1 MDTFDREFHNKER
14 KKRNKKKFLLNFLK
28 IKKNQANQ
36 ISSKKIILSLK
47 DPSIYEKIFLDF
59 KSWVMLSV
67 AGFKHEYEKLLTP
80 LAFCFLSE
88 LLENR
93 FFIEARLFILKFK
106 NEFRPFFFHFSAKTR
121 NYMFFFE
128 KYQKKIF
135 QFIRKIKFEIEIWND
150 SFHSFINFFKDKNFF
165 QIFKF
170 LNKKFIIKLTKKTR
184 KNITNKNENIWHQ
197 KNNVSNVLIKKKIG
211 IRKYFKSERRIQ
223 KKSKKI
229 FPSLNPETTRKNC
242 KIVSFFSKKNIFLN
256 SFDVSYDERT
266 VLTGWQD
273 SSLCLYDN
281 VDQAFQKKKSIRL
294 KNGVSSIFVSKF
306 SLCSNFFLTGDL
318 AGKIGLWSTK
328 LKKFL
333 IDYENTG
340 GFIWDACF
348 SEYNQL
354 FATGSSTNNLSLWN
368 MEKKFPLRLFLGHS
382 SDINVVRWH
391 PSGNLI
397 GSCSEDSSC
406 LIWDIRTAKFITRI
420 RDFKGSF
427 QSMEFSPNG
436 FELSIAIH
444 SRKIGFWDLRMNK
457 FSNQIVGA
465 GKNFSFL
472 DLAYSKNNKYFSHT
486 DEKTKIKILENGS
499 SKSLIEYKKKLNFK
513 KSNISSIDT
522 KLKKIFGLRFD
533 SKNRLLAFGVE
544 DFI

>member
-1 MDTFDREFHNKER
+1 MDIYERKFHNLEK

-28 IKKNQANQ
+28 IKKNKSSQLL
-36 ISSKKIILSLK
+36 SKKIITILK
-47 DPSIYEKIFLDF
+47 DPSIYERIFLDF

-93 FFIEARLFILKFK
+93 FFIEARLFLLKFK
-106 NEFRPFFFHFSAKTR
+106 NEFRPFFLHFAVKTR
-121 NYMFFFE
+121 NYIFFFE

-135 QFIRKIKFEIEIWND
+135 QFIEKIKFEIEIGND
-150 SFHSFINFFKDKNFF
+150 SFRSFINFFKDKNFSE
-165 QIFKF
+165 IFKF
-170 LNKKFIIKLTKKTR
+170 LNKKFKIKLTKKKR
-184 KNITNKNENIWHQ
+184 KNPTEKDENIRSHE
-197 KNNVSNVLIKKKIG
+197 NNVGNVLAKEKIK
-211 IRKYFKSERRIQ
+211 IREYFKLERKNQ
-223 KKSKKI
+223 KRSRKI
-229 FPSLNPETTRKNC
+229 FSPLYAKTTGKNC
-242 KIVSFFSKKNIFLN
+242 KIVRFLSKKNIFLN

-273 SSLCLYDN
+273 SSICVYDN
-281 VDQAFQKKKSIRL
+281 VDQAFQKKKSIRF
-294 KNGVSSIFVSKF
+294 KNGVSSIYVTKF
-306 SLCSNFFLTGDL
+306 SLCSNFFLTGNL

-328 LKKFL
+328 FKKFL

-348 SEYNQL
+348 SKYNQF

-368 MEKKFPLRLFLGHS
+368 MENKFPVRLFLGHS

-397 GSCSEDSSC
+397 GSGSQDSSC

-420 RDFKGSF
+420 RDFKGSIH
-427 QSMEFSPNG
+427 SIEFSPNG
-436 FELSIAIH
+436 FELSIAGL
-444 SRKIGFWDLRMNK
+444 SKKIGFWDLRMNK
-457 FSNQIVGA
+457 FSHQIVDVG
-465 GKNFSFL
+465 NNSSIL
-472 DLAYSKNNKYFSHT
+472 DLAYSTNNKYFSHT
-486 DEKTKIKILENGS
+486 AEKTKIKIIENVSLES
-499 SKSLIEYKKKLNFK
+499 SFEYKKKSNNK
-513 KSNISSIDT
+513 KSNIILVET

-533 SKNRLLAFGVE
+533 TKNRLLAFGVE